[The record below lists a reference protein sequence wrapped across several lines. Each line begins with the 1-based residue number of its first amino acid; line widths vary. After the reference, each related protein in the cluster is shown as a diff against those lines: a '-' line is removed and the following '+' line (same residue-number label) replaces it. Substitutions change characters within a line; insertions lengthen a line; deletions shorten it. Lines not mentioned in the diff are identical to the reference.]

1 MVSASGH
8 DRRRSSNVR
17 KILILDDS
25 TSAVDTKTEASI
37 RTALKNELKETT
49 KIIIAQRVSSVIDA
63 DQIIMLEDGKIHA
76 VGNHETLLRSCARY
90 QKMYDSQM
98 RKKERA

>member
-1 MVSASGH
+1 M
-8 DRRRSSNVR
+8 
-17 KILILDDS
+17 

-37 RTALKNELKETT
+37 RAALKNELKETT
-49 KIIIAQRVSSVIDA
+49 KIIAQRVSSVIDA

-76 VGNHETLLRSCARY
+76 VGTMRRSSIVCPLSE
-90 QKMYDSQM
+90 MYDSQM

>member
-1 MVSASGH
+1 MK
-8 DRRRSSNVR
+8 RP

-37 RTALKNELKETT
+37 RAALKNELKETT
-49 KIIIAQRVSSVIDA
+49 KIVIAQRIGSVIDA

-76 VGNHETLLRSCARY
+76 RWEP
-90 QKMYDSQM
+90 
-98 RKKERA
+98 